1 VTFEL
6 SRTSGV
12 PLQLT
17 VEHELV
23 VQPRRGEV
31 TWSLEGV
38 RLTDAERA
46 RGIDAWVGRATTE
59 MHSLALFTQLA
70 SQIHLLGA
78 PLDWSGAFARVIA
91 DEVRHTDLS
100 LRLSALLGGPATVS
114 FDERAFHLPVEG
126 SLRAHVR
133 RTIVE
138 AFCIG
143 ETLSGRMY
151 RHALKAATVPV
162 AREAVMTIVVD
173 ESFHAEFGWEV
184 GALLMRP
191 HDGFEAERAA
201 LAAHL
206 PEMFA
211 NFARQSCVTR
221 GPEWTGAQPMLEP
234 GENLGTLSDEG
245 YAQCFYA
252 GMEGD
257 VVPGLEAIGL
267 PEARPAWQAFLE
279 RHPG

>member
-1 VTFEL
+1 MTFEL

-38 RLTDAERA
+38 TLTDAERS

-100 LRLSALLGGPATVS
+100 LRISALLGGPSTVS
-114 FDERAFHLPVEG
+114 LDERAFHLPVEG

-133 RTIVE
+133 RAIVE

-206 PEMFA
+206 PDMFA
-211 NFARQSCVTR
+211 SFARQSCVTR
-221 GPEWTGAQPMLEP
+221 GPEWTGAQPMVEP
-234 GENLGTLSDEG
+234 GANLGTLSDAG

-267 PEARPAWQAFLE
+267 PEARAAWQAFLE